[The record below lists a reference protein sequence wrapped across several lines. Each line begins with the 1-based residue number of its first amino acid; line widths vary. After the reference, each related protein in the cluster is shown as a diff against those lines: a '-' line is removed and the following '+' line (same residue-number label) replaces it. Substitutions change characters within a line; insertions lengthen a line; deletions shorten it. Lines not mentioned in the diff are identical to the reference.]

1 MAKLH
6 KQPLHVKDEADL
18 PTVVDNQEVLLL
30 ETRTQNGRQTREQA
44 PSRRDLMIHK
54 MSPGSTNAA
63 MRETRT
69 SSGVTGTVR
78 KEIPSSLTRPARSTR
93 NNQVRYDLVEEEKPV
108 VKEKILYSE
117 HPGLG
122 KPWDK

>member
-6 KQPLHVKDEADL
+6 TQPLHVKDEADV
-18 PTVVDNQEVLLL
+18 PIVVDNQEVLLL

-54 MSPGSTNAA
+54 MSPGSANAG
-63 MRETRT
+63 MRETRA
-69 SSGVTGTVR
+69 SSGVASTIR
-78 KEIPSSLTRPARSTR
+78 KEVPGLLTRPVRSTR
-93 NNQVRYDLVEEEKPV
+93 NNQVHYDLVEQEKPII
-108 VKEKILYSE
+108 KEKILYSE
-117 HPGLG
+117 DPGLG